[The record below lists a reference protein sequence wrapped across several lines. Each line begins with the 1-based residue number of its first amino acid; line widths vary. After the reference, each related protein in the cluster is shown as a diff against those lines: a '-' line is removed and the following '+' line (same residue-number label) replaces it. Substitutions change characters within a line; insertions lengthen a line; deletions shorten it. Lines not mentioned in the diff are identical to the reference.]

1 MNTTPTLY
9 QYHVFVSFSDLF
21 PEEEVPSVLD
31 IIRHY
36 PRPTIIQIA
45 CTIGQFY
52 GEGEVERYEIFF
64 SPKNR
69 HQWVDIQKRFKRFI
83 STAAFP
89 NAKYYFSS
97 FVTGLELLRY
107 SYSIPPV
114 QDENIVC
121 EEEFEWQ
128 LFRAILIINQNTICR
143 FKSNHVLNKYQLVYL
158 NNLCYVDIGK
168 DLETLLF
175 QQLVYSYYFFIYLEN
190 DKGDSHTLLDA
201 FESKYAVSWR
211 EYVLTVVSLYIL
223 LRKEGTGKLNKNL
236 KIDKTGTLKINV
248 LEKISIPSTSVFKYS
263 SDNKDYRTGNSDYR
277 FFRESPLVDEGDSFF
292 LHSPSIVL
300 GKLYNSLYFDF
311 AAINQALPKEQ
322 RIGNVPHLF
331 QEDFIQ
337 NNLLITLTKQICD
350 KRSRICTESSM
361 KRLSPQKREKELG
374 PPDLLVVSHK
384 NVILFE
390 CKDIRLNGWVKEQK
404 DYELIIQELEGK
416 IIGLRDN
423 HKGIGQ
429 LSGHLKSIRDGVF
442 PWEKV
447 SPGKK
452 VYPVLILSDPSIIQD
467 GLYGIV
473 SDKYEESLRINNVR
487 DIAANRPIILMSVF
501 TLYKYSD
508 WFRKNGLVYYFER
521 YYRYL
526 NSTGQKETSFDQYM
540 GWHCFNMRK
549 QTQAILADLRK
560 DAQSRANPE

>member
-1 MNTTPTLY
+1 MKTAPTPY

-21 PEEEVPSVLD
+21 PEEEVPSIVE

-45 CTIGQFY
+45 CTLGQFY
-52 GEGEVERYEIFF
+52 GEGEVERFNIFF
-64 SPKNR
+64 SPKNH
-69 HQWVDIQKRFKRFI
+69 HQWLDIQKRFKRFL
-83 STAAFP
+83 STATFP

-107 SYSIPPV
+107 SYSLPPV
-114 QDENIVC
+114 IDTNIFR

-128 LFRAILIINQNTICR
+128 LFRAILIINQYTICR
-143 FKSNHVLNKYQLVYL
+143 FKSNQELNKCQLMYL

-175 QQLVYSYYFFIYLEN
+175 QQLVYSYYFFTFLEN
-190 DKGDSHTLLDA
+190 DNGGLHTLLTA
-201 FESKYAVSWR
+201 FESKYAISWR
-211 EYVLTVVSLYIL
+211 AYVLTIVSLYVL

-236 KIDKTGTLKINV
+236 KIDKTGTLNNNV
-248 LEKISIPSTSVFKYS
+248 LKTISMPSTSIFKYS
-263 SDNKDYRTGNSDYR
+263 SDNKDDRTGNSDYR
-277 FFRESPLVDEGDSFF
+277 YFRESPLIDEGDSYF

-300 GKLYNSLYFDF
+300 GKLYNGLYFDF

-331 QEDFIQ
+331 QEEFIQ
-337 NNLLITLTKQICD
+337 NDLLITLTKQICD

-361 KRLSPQKREKELG
+361 KKRIPKKREKELG
-374 PPDLLVVSHK
+374 PPDLLIISHK

-429 LSGHLKSIRDGVF
+429 LIGHIKSIRDGIF
-442 PWEKV
+442 RWEKV

-473 SDKYEESLRINNVR
+473 CDKYEESLHINQVR

-508 WFRKNGLVYYFER
+508 CFRKDGC
-521 YYRYL
+521 
-526 NSTGQKETSFDQYM
+526 K
-540 GWHCFNMRK
+540 
-549 QTQAILADLRK
+549 
-560 DAQSRANPE
+560 